1 MNTTGKSQLNEK
13 EVLTDLLSY
22 QKYITGVYNSDLL
35 ESATPEVKHLF
46 LGLLEDE
53 HRIQEDVF
61 RAMYDRGLYP
71 LETAEDKKLIET
83 KQKFAQN
90 VTV

>member
-1 MNTTGKSQLNEK
+1 MKIFNNELTEK
-13 EVLTDLLSY
+13 TVLTDLLSH
-22 QKYITGVYNSDLL
+22 QKFITGVYNSDLL
-35 ESATPEVKHLF
+35 ESATPEVKKCF

-71 LETAEDKKLIET
+71 LEQAKDEKLAET
-83 KQKFAQN
+83 KMKFSQN
-90 VTV
+90 ATV

>member
-1 MNTTGKSQLNEK
+1 MNYDPILSDK
-13 EVLTDLLSY
+13 EILTDLLSH
-22 QKYITGVYNSDLL
+22 QKFITGVYNTDLL
-35 ESATPEVKHLF
+35 ESATPEVKRCF

-71 LETAEDKKLIET
+71 LEEATAQKLTET
-83 KQKFAQN
+83 KMKFAQN
-90 VTV
+90 ATV